1 MFESD
6 GDWNV
11 AYDFDKIMLRQKKEL
26 IQLVFNRQLD
36 LVRLLYSGR
45 QEQYELGV
53 YREVYRKQLHYII
66 FGLKRKMNFYQFS
79 EYIASFSNFGVSSTF
94 FLMKLFRVKME
105 HYYMEMFGMFGGDL
119 AKVFDFDKID
129 LQKKQEFVQLV
140 FLRMRELLQQ
150 RQGFCLLVYEKS
162 YIEQRHNIVSNLKG
176 KFNFYKFS
184 L

>member
-1 MFESD
+1 
-6 GDWNV
+6 
-11 AYDFDKIMLRQKKEL
+11 MLRQKKEL

-94 FLMKLFRVKME
+94 FLMKLFRVKTK
-105 HYYMEMFGMFGGDL
+105 HYFMEMFGMFGGNL

-129 LQKKQEFVQLV
+129 LQKKKQEFVQLV

>member
-1 MFESD
+1 
-6 GDWNV
+6 
-11 AYDFDKIMLRQKKEL
+11 
-26 IQLVFNRQLD
+26 
-36 LVRLLYSGR
+36 
-45 QEQYELGV
+45 
-53 YREVYRKQLHYII
+53 
-66 FGLKRKMNFYQFS
+66 
-79 EYIASFSNFGVSSTF
+79 
-94 FLMKLFRVKME
+94 
-105 HYYMEMFGMFGGDL
+105 MEMFGMFGGNL

-129 LQKKQEFVQLV
+129 LQKKKQEFVQLV